1 MTTNNRIYTWGANGY
16 GQLGSG
22 TFTNRSLPTLISL
35 TGLQGGETVQTV
47 VAGSYHFLVLT
58 STGRLFT
65 WGYNGNGQL
74 GNGSTDNWLNS
85 PTLIEF
91 SGLQSGETLQHVGA
105 GDYHSFAGTSNGR
118 LFVWGNNGSGQLG
131 DNTIISKNRPTLITV
146 S

>member
-1 MTTNNRIYTWGANGY
+1 LTTNNRIY
-16 GQLGSG
+16 
-22 TFTNRSLPTLISL
+22 
-35 TGLQGGETVQTV
+35 
-47 VAGSYHFLVLT
+47 
-58 STGRLFT
+58 T

-105 GDYHSFAGTSNGR
+105 GAYHSFAGTSNGR

-131 DNTIISKNRPTLITV
+131 DNTIISKNRPTLITF